1 MGQARLVFRA
11 VAIALMVFALFV
23 VATAPAANA
32 QGYGQY
38 LPPNHI
44 NPRGLSQGAQAW
56 WFGPDLPL
64 NTSWPPP
71 PATSVTGS
79 GGNVDAANRSEE
91 HTSEDQSPC
100 NLVCRL
106 LLEKK
111 KKKTKKAI
119 ATSRHTTTDTRP
131 CVHVST

>member
-44 NPRGLSQGAQAW
+44 NPHGLSQGAQAW
-56 WFGPDLPL
+56 WFGPALSGNP
-64 NTSWPPP
+64 TWPPLP
-71 PATSVTGS
+71 GANLTTSGA
-79 GGNVDAANRSEE
+79 NVDAANPNEDRSEE
-91 HTSEDQSPC
+91 HTSELQSLRH
-100 NLVCRL
+100 LV
-106 LLEKK
+106 
-111 KKKTKKAI
+111 
-119 ATSRHTTTDTRP
+119 
-131 CVHVST
+131 